1 MVESVDV
8 TPSLVSEG
16 ESVTDAPTPK
26 RAPRKR
32 ASKGA
37 KGVPASVLT
46 QARNAHNG
54 ATLARAFGLDPKR
67 SRDVMRA
74 KGYYPMYP
82 DRTLPKYK
90 SKGVPTFSLVRADA
104 IQWLSA
110 MYVRKH
116 AK

>member
-1 MVESVDV
+1 MENTVDV
-8 TPSLVSEG
+8 ASTLDNESA
-16 ESVTDAPTPK
+16 SVTDAPSPK

-32 ASKGA
+32 ASKGT
-37 KGVPASVLT
+37 KGVPAAVLT
-46 QARNAHNG
+46 AAKNAHNG

-67 SRDVMRA
+67 SRDVMRS

-82 DRTLPKYK
+82 DRTLPRYK

>member
-1 MVESVDV
+1 MENVVDV
-8 TPSLVSEG
+8 ASTLDTESA
-16 ESVTDAPTPK
+16 SVTDAPTPK
-26 RAPRKR
+26 RATRKR
-32 ASKGA
+32 TPKA

-46 QARNAHNG
+46 QAKNAHNG

-67 SRDVMRA
+67 SRDVMRS